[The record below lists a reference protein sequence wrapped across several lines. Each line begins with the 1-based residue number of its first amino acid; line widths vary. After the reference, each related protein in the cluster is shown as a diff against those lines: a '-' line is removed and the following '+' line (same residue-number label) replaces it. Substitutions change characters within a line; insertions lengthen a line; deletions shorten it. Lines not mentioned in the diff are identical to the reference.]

1 MKTSEELE
9 GSPDSCKVDGNDSAL
24 ALVGKGYRL
33 TIMDGSHLPRRLIA
47 ELHFLKHELKR
58 AWAELKR
65 DPLDFGVR
73 RARESLALLKRLFI
87 ATNVTALVI
96 VVVLV
101 GLLLVVERNAR
112 SSADLAK
119 INQDDE
125 ASDVVMLPRPS
136 VSDPSSGKGVGAG
149 EKGRVGFDR
158 GKGEGSAQEQKRA
171 RGGGTGGMLEPLPA
185 QRGKPPQPS
194 VISAPI
200 PKLPAVNKSNL
211 PVAGIDVDRA
221 LWKDLKFPVY
231 GDPRSKSE
239 TPSNGP
245 GDGGGMGTAQGSG
258 IGDGSGPGFGPGS
271 NGNMGGG
278 PREIGGPGHSG
289 GSGNNP
295 DGRDRVLRIKE
306 VEQRARLLSKPEPQY
321 TEEARRNQI
330 TGTVVL
336 RVVFSSLGEVVD
348 IRAVQSL
355 PFGLTE
361 KAILAARQ
369 IRFVPAMR
377 GGRPVSVYMQLEYN
391 FNLY

>member
-9 GSPDSCKVDGNDSAL
+9 GTPDSCKVDGNNSAL

-33 TIMDGSHLPRRLIA
+33 TIIDSSHLPHRLIA
-47 ELHFLKHELKR
+47 ELHFLEHELKR
-58 AWAELKR
+58 FWPELKR

-73 RARESLALLKRLFI
+73 GARESLALLKRLFV

-101 GLLLVVERNAR
+101 GLVLVVERNER

-125 ASDVVMLPRPS
+125 ASDVVMLPGAS
-136 VSDPSSGKGVGAG
+136 VKDPLSGKGVGVG
-149 EKGRVGFDR
+149 EKERVGFNR
-158 GKGEGSAQEQKRA
+158 GKGEGSAEEQRRA

-185 QRGKPPQPS
+185 QHGKPPQPS
-194 VISAPI
+194 VIPAPI
-200 PKLPAVNKSNL
+200 PKLPPVNKSSL
-211 PVAGIDVDRA
+211 PVAGIDVDPV
-221 LWKDLKFPVY
+221 LWKDLEFPAF

-258 IGDGSGPGFGPGS
+258 IGNGVGPGFGAGTG
-271 NGNMGGG
+271 GNMGGG
-278 PREIGGPGHSG
+278 PREIAGSGRSG

-295 DGRDRVLRIKE
+295 DDRARVLSVKE
-306 VEQRARLLSKPEPQY
+306 VEQRARLISKPEPHY

-369 IRFVPAMR
+369 IRFVPATR
-377 GGRPVSVYMQLEYN
+377 GGHPVSVYMQLEYN